1 MRAEIALTEPQEQF
15 ILTDQPFPAIVGGLG
30 SGKSKGGT
38 MRLVMLMLG
47 DIGAN
52 GAYYMPTYDLL
63 KLRAMVGLEEDLK
76 QLGVGYTINKSDYI
90 IDLHGYGKIIMRS
103 YDRPERIVAYE
114 VAHSIVDELD
124 TLSKEKA
131 ALVWRKI
138 SERNR
143 QKRVKV
149 NTIGVVT
156 TPDQGFNG
164 FVYNKWGKNPQK
176 GYEIIKAPT
185 HSNPYLPDDY
195 IEQIRANYDPVLAE
209 MYING
214 DFVSLNESKVYH
226 YFSRA
231 KHHTDR
237 EITKEDRHLFI
248 GLDFNVGGTCAT
260 VCLIDGN
267 VPIAVDEFVSHDTYD
282 FINNLARYG
291 DRRIVVFPD
300 ASGRN
305 SSTNATLS
313 DIGLIEKAGFLVD
326 APAANPA
333 IRDRINAVNSL
344 LAHGRVMINTNKCPE
359 LTHALESQGYDKNGA
374 PEKSNEHPALDD
386 RTDNF
391 GYFIN
396 RKWPIHKPMLD
407 IPIRF

>member
-15 ILTDQPFPAIVGGLG
+15 ILTDKPFPAIVGGLG

-124 TLSKEKA
+124 TLPKEKA

-143 QKRVKV
+143 QKRGKP

-164 FVYNKWGKNPQK
+164 FVYGKWGKNPQK
-176 GYEIIKAPT
+176 GYEIVKAPT

-214 DFVSLNESKVYH
+214 DFVSLNENKVYH
-226 YFSRA
+226 FFSRA

-237 EITKEDRHLFI
+237 QITEDDRHLFI

-282 FINNLARYG
+282 FVSNLARYG

-313 DIGLIEKAGFLVD
+313 DIGLIEKAGYQID